1 MDDDSNEAGAFKT
14 ENSEALSCF
23 KNIDFSSETFN
34 PVAAIYSNDEFPDED
49 VDIYENVDEFLS
61 VHIPSRK
68 KSSAPSYTI
77 PSCNTQILVD
87 SETENAKEKEM
98 VTVHE
103 VTKKIKPVSF
113 QSGVEKSGSIKVNKG
128 AENSQ
133 EKKKTTIDDASQT
146 SIPETIIKQSGSQQ
160 ETVQIQD
167 FKEDK
172 GPVGHIHRSR
182 KQRINVIT
190 QMENGFQQG
199 PLSVLRRSVMEKLK
213 VHVWTRS
220 VRNIRGICT
229 GFVVA
234 FDKHMNMAL
243 MDVDEIYRKPVGK
256 HKKESKVS
264 KLLGVKT
271 RKLLCRHLNQ
281 VLLRGDH
288 VVAVALA
295 EF

>member
-1 MDDDSNEAGAFKT
+1 MHVLKATNIYDDNNNNDDEKYTKIVDSFVYLAKMDDDSNEAGAFKT

-190 QMENGFQQG
+190 QMENGTKRKKALFYFLIQQH
-199 PLSVLRRSVMEKLK
+199 PCSYLRVFTARYVQADVAHTL
-213 VHVWTRS
+213 
-220 VRNIRGICT
+220 CT
-229 GFVVA
+229 
-234 FDKHMNMAL
+234 H
-243 MDVDEIYRKPVGK
+243 
-256 HKKESKVS
+256 
-264 KLLGVKT
+264 
-271 RKLLCRHLNQ
+271 
-281 VLLRGDH
+281 
-288 VVAVALA
+288 
-295 EF
+295 